1 MDENNK
7 REKWKIVNLL
17 SSPLPPVINF
27 QSALNLSNLIESNR
41 SENSENSFRR
51 EKVHDD
57 SSCNNHS

>member
-27 QSALNLSNLIESNR
+27 QSALNLSNWSNQIGA
-41 SENSENSFRR
+41 NSENSFRR